1 MSKTTSSAEPASPFF
16 SSRVLI
22 MLLSLSAA
30 LVGLLAAAVALLTL
44 PDNSLSLVGV
54 TGATFLV
61 RGIVFRSNMSASQTN
76 GWLLTSMAVPFCVV
90 LLPGGLQALA
100 LRGLFGRRAV
110 LLASAAQLSPFTHSA
125 LRGVLENF
133 ISKPIL
139 AFSASTSVVMTIAI
153 HRELE
158 ERLTSSIVTAPHRHH
173 AIKGNCLSL
182 PIPPPPSPSTPTMT
196 NHHEE

>member
-1 MSKTTSSAEPASPFF
+1 MSKTSSSAASPFF
-16 SSRVLI
+16 SSRFLI
-22 MLLSLSAA
+22 LLLSLSAA

-54 TGATFLV
+54 TGAIFLV
-61 RGIVFRSNMSASQTN
+61 RGIVFRRSNMSASQTN
-76 GWLLTSMAVPFCVV
+76 GWLLASMAVPFCVA

-100 LRGLFGRRAV
+100 LRGLFGRHAV
-110 LLASAAQLSPFTHSA
+110 LVATDAALSPFTHSA
-125 LRGVLENF
+125 LRSVLDNF

-139 AFSASTSVVMTIAI
+139 AFSASTSVVITIAI

-158 ERLTSSIVTAPHRHH
+158 ERLTSSIVSAPHRHH

-182 PIPPPPSPSTPTMT
+182 PIPPPPSHSNTPTMT